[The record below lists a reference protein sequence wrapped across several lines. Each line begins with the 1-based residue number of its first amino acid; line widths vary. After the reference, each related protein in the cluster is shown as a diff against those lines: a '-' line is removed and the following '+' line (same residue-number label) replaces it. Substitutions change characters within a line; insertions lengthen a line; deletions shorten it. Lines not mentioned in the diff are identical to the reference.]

1 MYLEKLS
8 VQGFKSFANK
18 NELTFVGMID
28 DTKRGLTAVVGP
40 NGSGKSNVADA
51 IRWALGEQSMKSLRG
66 KKSEDVIFSGSDKKG
81 KLGMAEVSLHFNNED
96 RKAPI
101 DYSQLVLTRRLYRNG
116 DSEYLIN
123 NSRVRLSDVQMLLAK
138 AKFGQKT
145 YSVIGQGTV
154 EGFLS
159 ASLSERKEFFDEAT
173 GVKQFQIKRD
183 EALNKLKASY
193 ENLNQAEML
202 LIEIEPRLKSLT
214 RQVNKIQRKEE
225 LEKELRE
232 LRLVYYRNAWHK
244 INDEFVDFNKRY
256 LEIEKEKNGK
266 EDSMKKLNQDLEKLE
281 AENSVSEEFNQLQ
294 RNLNRLQIEKNDLN
308 KKIAR
313 LEAENEVDLESKG
326 QFDLSFLTGKISEL
340 KKEIEILEEEISLVD
355 TEAEKDA
362 LGLEEVNNKKREF
375 DQKISEINNKIFSYS
390 ASPKNKNGQD
400 IKNIVN
406 SVLNKLKEAEESEDF
421 SRVKEMLV
429 QIKNDLKKV
438 VSNDEEDEE
447 KLKFLSEARGVIE
460 KYSEE
465 KEKVLARISEIN
477 LLVAS
482 RKERTIL
489 KKEKLAQ
496 LKKELNSIKERLEQS
511 ANKLSSSEIAEG
523 LKRFNSELEK
533 VDLKIVEVK
542 KNIENIS
549 LVEGEKRNKL
559 FTLQRSSQSLQNEI
573 NFISNNLNEIKI
585 NATRRET
592 KLEDL
597 EVEIR
602 QNLGGMREVRDT
614 RAEGH
619 VELEELRGKISNIRK
634 QLEHIGGID
643 PEVENE
649 YINTKERYDFISGQV
664 NDLVEAIGSLEK
676 IIKELDITIKEIFDK
691 EFKIIQ
697 VKFEEYF
704 KILFNGGKAK
714 IIKVMEK
721 EEDKEN
727 SQEKKENEEK
737 KEPVFKSAIDIRK
750 IKFLQKH
757 NATGLA
763 GIEIQATPPGKKIA
777 SISMLSGGER
787 ALTAIALISAIISA
801 NPSPFVVLDEVD
813 AALDEANSER
823 LAEILDDLSH
833 KTQFIVI
840 THNRASM
847 RRANI
852 LYGVTMG
859 DDGVSKL
866 LSVKLEDAK
875 AVDKQ

>member
-18 NELTFVGMID
+18 NELTFVGMLN

-81 KLGMAEVSLHFNNED
+81 KLGMAEVSLHLNNED

-101 DYSQLVLTRRLYRNG
+101 DYSQLVITRRLFRNG

-183 EALNKLKASY
+183 DALNKLKASY
-193 ENLNQAEML
+193 ENLNQAEMIL
-202 LIEIEPRLKSLT
+202 VEIEPRLKSLT

-225 LEKELRE
+225 LEKELRS
-232 LRLVYYRNAWHK
+232 LSLVYYRNTWHK
-244 INDEFVDFNKRY
+244 INDEFSDFNKRY
-256 LEIEKEKNGK
+256 LEIEKEKNTK
-266 EDSMKKLNQDLEKLE
+266 EDSMKKLNQNLAVLES
-281 AENSVSEEFNQLQ
+281 ENTVSEEFNQLQ
-294 RNLNRLQIEKNDLN
+294 RDLNKLQIEKNDLN

-313 LEAENEVDLESKG
+313 LEVENEVDLESSG
-326 QFDLSFLTGKISEL
+326 QFDLSFLTGRVSDM
-340 KKEIEILEEEISLVD
+340 KKEIESLEEEILFAD
-355 TEAEKDA
+355 TEAGKESQ
-362 LGLEEVNNKKREF
+362 GLEEFSNKKREL
-375 DQKISEINNKIFSYS
+375 DKKINDINNRIFSFS
-390 ASPKNKNGQD
+390 SSPKNKDGDD
-400 IKNIVN
+400 IKNIIN

-421 SRVKEMLV
+421 AKVKEILV

-438 VSNDEEDEE
+438 VSTDEDDEE
-447 KLKFLSEARGVIE
+447 KVKFLSEARAMIN
-460 KYSEE
+460 KYIEE
-465 KEKVLARISEIN
+465 KEVVLSRVSEIN

-482 RKERTIL
+482 KRERASL
-489 KKEKLAQ
+489 KKEKLSQ
-496 LKKELNSIKERLEQS
+496 LKNELSSLKERIDQS
-511 ANKLSSSEIAEG
+511 ANKLSSSEIAEA
-523 LKRFNSELEK
+523 LNKFSLELQT
-533 VDLKIVEVK
+533 VDSRINEVK
-542 KNIENIS
+542 KKIENIS
-549 LVEGEKRNKL
+549 QAEEEKRSKL
-559 FTLQRSSQSLQNEI
+559 FSLQRSIQSLQNEI
-573 NFISNNLNEIKI
+573 NIITNKLNEVKI

-619 VELEELRGKISNIRK
+619 VELEELKNKISNTRK
-634 QLEHIGGID
+634 HLEHIGGID

-649 YINTKERYDFISGQV
+649 FISTKERYDFISGQV
-664 NDLVEAIGSLEK
+664 TDLVDAIGSLEK

-697 VKFEEYF
+697 TKFEEYF
-704 KILFNGGKAK
+704 KILFSGGKAR

-721 EEDKEN
+721 DEDPSTSSGQGEE
-727 SQEKKENEEK
+727 EEK
-737 KEPVFKSAIDIRK
+737 KEVVFKSAIDAKK

-763 GIEIQATPPGKKIA
+763 GIEIQATPPGKKIS

-847 RRANI
+847 RRASI

-866 LSVKLEDAK
+866 LSVKLEEAK